1 MTKNNKQIEVL
12 ATYLGLLLYAY
23 AGSNARYKFED
34 DFNRAKK
41 YDKGDM
47 ND

>member
-1 MTKNNKQIEVL
+1 MTENNKQIEVL

-34 DFNRAKK
+34 DFNWAKK
-41 YDKGDM
+41 HDKGEL

>member
-12 ATYLGLLLYAY
+12 AKYMSLLLHAH
-23 AGSNARYKFED
+23 AGNRAKYKFED
-34 DFNRAKK
+34 DFNWAKK